1 MRARRYS
8 GARKLLIAA
17 ALLIALAAS
26 PRAQTPSTPEAA
38 SAGIAGNPG
47 AVDIEAGT
55 GALGRLLGLDP
66 ATGIRLGGVLVSNG
80 NYLLSGG
87 NNPGRASFN
96 NLLVIDL
103 AIDLDKLAGIPGA
116 TLGAALLRFDG
127 QPTNQQAGLATG
139 YNGLPGAPPLD
150 RTELYELWWRQSFFD
165 DKLVVRFGKTVP
177 TFDFG
182 NVVRPVP
189 VQDIS
194 LRIPAVSSL
203 IYTPIFV
210 NPTILG
216 ALPGYYN
223 SAYGVTATV
232 APAKRFY
239 VSLGIYDGNLA
250 RGEQTG
256 LRAAPTLN
264 GYRFA
269 IGEIGTAWLLGPNGL
284 PGTFAIGAWDETGRL
299 TLATSQGT
307 ITQDGTRG
315 AYSFASQR
323 LWSSTGDGNAK
334 GVSGFAQ
341 FGANDS
347 RTMIATKYV
356 GLGVTAFGLI
366 PGRPRDSVGAGLAW
380 SWLNRNRGLRSD
392 ETLLQVYDQVHVI
405 GDIYLEPVLTLVPNP
420 GEKTAA
426 QPAVAFTVQ
435 STVLF

>member
-1 MRARRYS
+1 VIRS
-8 GARKLLIAA
+8 FLIAA
-17 ALLIALAAS
+17 ALLIGFAAS
-26 PRAQTPSTPEAA
+26 PRAQTPPNAERVST
-38 SAGIAGNPG
+38 GIAGNPG
-47 AVDIEAGT
+47 AVDVEAGT
-55 GALGRLLGLDP
+55 GALARLLGLEP

-80 NYLLSGG
+80 NYLVSGG

-103 AIDLDKLAGIPGA
+103 NVDLEKLAGIPGA
-116 TLGAALLRFDG
+116 TVGAALLRFDG
-127 QPTNQQAGLATG
+127 QPSNRQAGLATG
-139 YNGLPGAPPLD
+139 YNGLTGAPPRD

-165 DKLVVRFGKTVP
+165 DKLVVRFGKVVP

-189 VQDIS
+189 VQDVS
-194 LRIPAVSSL
+194 LQIPAVSSL

-216 ALPGYYN
+216 TLPGYYN

-232 APAKRFY
+232 TPTKRFY
-239 VSLGIYDGNLA
+239 VSLGLYDGNVA

-256 LRAAPTLN
+256 LRAGPTFN

-284 PGTFAIGAWDETGRL
+284 PGSFALGAWDETGRL
-299 TLATSQGT
+299 TLAMSQRT
-307 ITQDGTRG
+307 IAQDGTHG
-315 AYSFASQR
+315 GYTFASQR
-323 LWSSTGDGNAK
+323 LWSSTRDGNAK

-366 PGRPRDSVGAGLAW
+366 PGRPRDSVGAGVAW

-392 ETLLQVYDQVHVI
+392 EALLQFYDQIHVI
-405 GDIYLEPVLTLVPNP
+405 GAVYLEPVLTVAPSP
-420 GEKTAA
+420 GEKTAG